1 MKQVSLKLY
10 KYSSLFICLLALV
23 FSCEKST
30 GLNNI
35 VSHNKI
41 KFSSVVLSGY
51 PSYNKSN
58 LEINLLTSFAN
69 ESILNSSFIL
79 DSLLYKNYTVNL
91 PSSRIVYINN
101 DLGNPIN
108 YIAIERDKKIVGFVI
123 GISKVINNNKK
134 IIAGYRDYSNYNY
147 STFTG
152 RIIDWDLNE
161 NYMVGDLIVEQK
173 KMKSWI
179 VAPHIENKSRT
190 IIGLSIKSNR
200 ASFCDSNK
208 DGDIGF
214 GECYK
219 CMKDACNTNGECM
232 AICDLLYFGAACS
245 GTIAAACLYIA
256 ATN

>member
-30 GLNNI
+30 ILNNI
-35 VSHNKI
+35 ESNKNI
-41 KFSSVVLSGY
+41 KFSSVFLTGY
-51 PSYNKSN
+51 PTHNKST
-58 LEINLLTSFAN
+58 LELNMLKSFAN
-69 ESILNSSFIL
+69 ESVLKSSFLL
-79 DSLLYKNYTVNL
+79 DSLLYQNYTVNL
-91 PSSRIVYINN
+91 PSSKIVYINN
-101 DLGNPIN
+101 DTGNPIN
-108 YIAIERDKKIVGFVI
+108 YIAIERDQKIIGFVI
-123 GISKVINNNKK
+123 GISKIINKNKK
-134 IIAGYRDYSNYNY
+134 VIAGYRDYSNYNY

-161 NYMVGDLIVEQK
+161 SYMVGDLIVEQK
-173 KMKSWI
+173 KVKSWI
-179 VAPHIENKSRT
+179 IAPDIENKNRS
-190 IIGLSIKSNR
+190 IIGLSIRSNR
-200 ASFCDSNK
+200 ASYCDSNK

>member
-1 MKQVSLKLY
+1 M
-10 KYSSLFICLLALV
+10 ALV

-35 VSHNKI
+35 VSYNNI

-58 LEINLLTSFAN
+58 LEIYLLTSFAN
-69 ESILNSSFIL
+69 ESILNSSFML

-173 KMKSWI
+173 KVKSWI
-179 VAPHIENKSRT
+179 VAPHIENKSRS